1 MDRLKKLLDAHPVSK
16 KEDKREEQGFSREA
30 ERLALNTADSRAN
43 RQVYQNEIKQA
54 NLYEQSQMPP
64 SPADVGVSFKI
75 GSFVNKL
82 SQILGFKT
90 DLYGQLQT
98 LINLGQSPSRLLS
111 DARMISIS
119 ADYFKLVDLIA
130 TYNELVNYIKLYAPQ
145 MSKSSDFAN
154 GVNTTYL
161 LPLIS
166 LLKNTASLYLTSF
179 NNFPTGTNSRADR
192 AAYERFRDG
201 AAKAYAACQLMK
213 ENLDNAIYVNISK
226 KDIDRFEAGRRVK
239 EETFNKN
246 AAGFPVAPAVDPLVQ
261 AQQDAAAAAAAAAAA
276 QQGQQGQVQPGGQPG
291 QPDAGPAQPGNA
303 QTGPFPWPAIPP
315 PQTPQG
321 GYGNYKTADGVMA
334 LLRAYYLHQV
344 ANGVREDAVFNTR
357 RLAGDAAGLRR
368 DIQDFSNTTNDPAV
382 GTPSGTIITKQL
394 PNIRAELIAIA
405 QQQQQ
410 QGQAA
415 PVQPAPA
422 PVQPVAPARQLTPE
436 QQAYAQAGGTRPI
449 QIAELTGDQSL
460 EVWDLYKAYEIAND
474 DVLEPG
480 DAQNPNMPD
489 MRAFWNTIPQNLQDL
504 MKKVGS
510 PQGEIPEDTAIMD
523 SLHPWIT
530 NIKQQRQRFANAQ
543 QPRIQSNTLIGLGR
557 ADRRRNAHQNAK
569 AYLHLSGIPPDM
581 LKKLMQHYGITDEA
595 LVGELEGSGIWDT
608 VSNWASDAADSV
620 SGWYNTV
627 ANNMP
632 TMSDVRRAVG
642 KIVPDSMSDY
652 VPSGLKRTWGD
663 KAKDL
668 FGFGAQRGHLEDMKL
683 AAELE
688 RGAPRTVDMSQG
700 RAEREAFMPFINELN
715 LPAEF
720 LKRRGEV
727 LSGGVYEGNH
737 EQMNDLLPYEMYGGN
752 ASLDMDEEAT
762 PFKRRIGMPNPFAY
776 KTKMETLPIR
786 PIMASNATD
795 MDDTLVPFQQMFSTV
810 RGGFEREKEK
820 PKDLD
825 ENVDPIRITNE
836 NWKVYTGK
844 LKAPKYKISS

>member
-1 MDRLKKLLDAHPVSK
+1 
-16 KEDKREEQGFSREA
+16 
-30 ERLALNTADSRAN
+30 
-43 RQVYQNEIKQA
+43 
-54 NLYEQSQMPP
+54 
-64 SPADVGVSFKI
+64 
-75 GSFVNKL
+75 
-82 SQILGFKT
+82 
-90 DLYGQLQT
+90 
-98 LINLGQSPSRLLS
+98 
-111 DARMISIS
+111 
-119 ADYFKLVDLIA
+119 
-130 TYNELVNYIKLYAPQ
+130 
-145 MSKSSDFAN
+145 
-154 GVNTTYL
+154 
-161 LPLIS
+161 
-166 LLKNTASLYLTSF
+166 
-179 NNFPTGTNSRADR
+179 
-192 AAYERFRDG
+192 
-201 AAKAYAACQLMK
+201 
-213 ENLDNAIYVNISK
+213 
-226 KDIDRFEAGRRVK
+226 
-239 EETFNKN
+239 
-246 AAGFPVAPAVDPLVQ
+246 
-261 AQQDAAAAAAAAAAA
+261 
-276 QQGQQGQVQPGGQPG
+276 
-291 QPDAGPAQPGNA
+291 
-303 QTGPFPWPAIPP
+303 
-315 PQTPQG
+315 
-321 GYGNYKTADGVMA
+321 MA